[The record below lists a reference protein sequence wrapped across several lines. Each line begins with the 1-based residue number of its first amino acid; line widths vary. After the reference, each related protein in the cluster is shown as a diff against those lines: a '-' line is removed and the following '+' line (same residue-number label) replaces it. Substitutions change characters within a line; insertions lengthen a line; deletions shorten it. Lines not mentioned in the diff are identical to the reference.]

1 MTYRDRFEAAMV
13 RRGYEVEHLGLI
25 TVLRHGDYTAFHF
38 FKADGSL
45 NRDER
50 PFWTITRQGDP
61 QKKIF
66 EK

>member
-13 RRGYEVEHLGLI
+13 RRGYEVERLGLI
-25 TVLRHGDYTAFHF
+25 TVLRHDTYTAFHF

-50 PFWTITRQGDP
+50 PFWTVAR
-61 QKKIF
+61 
-66 EK
+66 

>member
-13 RRGYEVEHLGLI
+13 RRSYEVERLGLI
-25 TVLRHGDYTAFHF
+25 TVLRHDNYTAFHF

-61 QKKIF
+61 QKKSF